1 MKDIFKI
8 AVLVSGGGTNLQ
20 SIIDSINSGYLNC
33 SIEMVI
39 SDRKDVYA
47 LKRAKD
53 NNIKTYVLERNIY
66 KESISDEILKIIEGK
81 VDIIVLAGWLSH
93 LKGNIIDTFQNR
105 IINIHPSLIPSF
117 SGKGMYGIKVHEKAV
132 EYGVKIS
139 GCTVHIV
146 DSGMDTGPIILQRA
160 VPVLPEDTAESLQK
174 RVLLEEHVALP
185 EAIKYFIENK
195 IEIINRKVIINS

>member
-1 MKDIFKI
+1 MKDVFKI
-8 AVLVSGGGTNLQ
+8 AVLVSGSGTNLQ
-20 SIIDSINSGYLNC
+20 SIIDSIKSGYINC

-39 SDRKDVYA
+39 SDRKDIYA
-47 LKRAKD
+47 LKRAEN
-53 NNIKTYVLERNIY
+53 NNIKTYVLEKGIY
-66 KESISDEILKIIEGK
+66 KESISDEILKIVEGK
-81 VDIIVLAGWLSH
+81 VDLIVLAGWLSH
-93 LKGNIIDTFQNR
+93 LKGSIIDRFQNR

-146 DSGMDTGPIILQRA
+146 DSGMDTGPIILQRG
-160 VPVLPEDTAESLQK
+160 VPVLTEDTAEALQK
-174 RVLLEEHVALP
+174 RVLVEEHVALP

-195 IEIINRKVIINS
+195 IEIIDRKVIINS